1 MIKQNSQTA
10 VKWSNKRWSQCS
22 TKPIFTASK
31 NWLINFE
38 NFDYLFVCFIS
49 VNLIGEAT
57 SADHIA
63 IEGFFFFQELK
74 SHRAER
80 LEYGECL
87 KADETGL

>member
-1 MIKQNSQTA
+1 MIKQKSQTA
-10 VKWSNKRWSQCS
+10 VKWSNKRWSQWS

-38 NFDYLFVCFIS
+38 DFDYLFVCLIS
-49 VNLIGEAT
+49 VNLIGKAT

-63 IEGFFFFQELK
+63 IEGFFFQELK
-74 SHRAER
+74 SHRAEI